1 LFEAF
6 SKIAPLLSN
15 PLILAGFVLML
26 FFAVH
31 RTLLKSGVI
40 PPLSSEGGSRAV
52 NALLRYGFVIAVL
65 IILAGFGIQYW
76 KLYLDSAATTQST
89 GTAQGLASVALRV
102 GEVEKS
108 GGLVAQPTT
117 PHDFYHNA
125 QIYELDGDY
134 TKARKAYE
142 AYLNFNES
150 FVDPHLSYQR
160 MLKAQEGIESARDV
174 YKALAARDDSVV
186 VRFAR
191 ILLMDRQERI
201 AALRSFVED
210 SPDFAPAFFQLSKD
224 YSKESLGEQT
234 LADKTAEQSYLQTF
248 SRLDAEGKFLKYFL
262 DKDLA
267 ASFQA
272 DAKARL
278 VAGQATPANV
288 LSNPVIMIPQKSN
301 QGWSITFDIAEATR
315 EIFYRVG
322 KQGDFRSTGMSSLR
336 DRRTGLPK
344 PIPWFTLG
352 NADSPVVIEAKYV
365 DAAQVEKG
373 PYEFTLE
380 PDKEVVREAKEML
393 RDLPKWVSFRLYAE
407 HLSANFTP
415 LEHEGVSTIYFSVD
429 DDSLSR
435 SISLSDSSELRQS
448 DFDIVRVPNL
458 TKYVAAKVAFVDGT
472 ESELRRFEVP
482 EKMRIL
488 HPDEDADIQED

>member
-1 LFEAF
+1 MFEAF
-6 SKIAPLLSN
+6 SKIGPLLSN

-65 IILAGFGIQYW
+65 IILAGFGTQYW
-76 KLYLDSAATTQST
+76 ELYLKSTAATQSASM
-89 GTAQGLASVALRV
+89 AQGLASVALRV

-117 PHDFYHNA
+117 PRDFYHNA

-134 TKARKAYE
+134 AKARKAYE
-142 AYLNFNES
+142 AYLNFNEV

-160 MLKAQEGIESARDV
+160 MLKAQEGIESTRDV

-191 ILLMDRQERI
+191 VLLMDRDERI
-201 AALRSFVED
+201 TTLRSFVED

-224 YSKESLGEQT
+224 YSKESLGDQT
-234 LADKTAEQSYLQTF
+234 LADKAAEQSYLQTF
-248 SRLDAEGKFLKYFL
+248 SRLDAEGKFAKYFL

-278 VAGQATPANV
+278 VAGQTTPANV
-288 LSNPVIMIPQKSN
+288 LSNPVTMIPQKSS
-301 QGWSITFDIAEATR
+301 QGWNITFDIAEPTR

-322 KQGDFRSTGMSSLR
+322 KQGDFQSTGMSSLR

-344 PIPWFTLG
+344 PTPWFTLG
-352 NADSPVVIEAKYV
+352 NADAPVVVEAKYV
-365 DAAQVEKG
+365 DAAGVEKG

-380 PDKEVVREAKEML
+380 PDKEVVRQAKELL
-393 RDLPKWVSFRLYAE
+393 RDVPRWVAFRLYARR
-407 HLSANFTP
+407 LSANFTR
-415 LEHEGVSTIYFSVD
+415 LEYEGVSTIYFSVD

-435 SISLSDSSELRQS
+435 SISLSDKSKLHDS
-448 DFDIVRVPNL
+448 DFDIVDVPNL
-458 TKYVAAKVAFVDGT
+458 TKYVAAKVTFADGT
-472 ESELRRFEVP
+472 ESEMRRFEVP

-488 HPDEDADIQED
+488 HPGRNLDIQED